1 MGAGRVGSGE
11 WTGPG
16 TDAPTV
22 QRVMVTERRGRRAY
36 YWTKRT
42 LDIVLALLL
51 LILVSPLMLFI
62 AVLIVLDS
70 PGGAL
75 FVQERMG
82 YDRRRGTLR
91 TFRLY
96 KYRTMID
103 HCDESVHRDYV
114 RAWAR
119 GELSEDA
126 ERYKLARDARVT
138 RLGHLLRKT
147 SLDELPQLWNVV
159 RGEMSLVGP
168 RPVPLYEVAE
178 YEPWHYRRL
187 LATPGLTGLWQ
198 VKARA
203 QCALDEMARLD
214 IDYIERQSL
223 WLDLTIMALTIPA
236 ILSGRGAG

>member
-1 MGAGRVGSGE
+1 M
-11 WTGPG
+11 G
-16 TDAPTV
+16 TDAPQV
-22 QRVMVTERRGRRAY
+22 QWLEVPERRGGRAY
-36 YWTKRT
+36 HRTKRA
-42 LDIVLALLL
+42 LDIVLSLSLLVL
-51 LILVSPLMLFI
+51 ASPLMLLI
-62 AVLIVLDS
+62 AALVMLDS
-70 PGGAL
+70 PGGAF

-82 YDRRRGTLR
+82 YDRRRCALR
-91 TFRLY
+91 TFRVI
-96 KYRTMID
+96 KYRTMSD

-119 GELSEDA
+119 GELAEDG
-126 ERYKLARDARVT
+126 ERFKLASDARVT
-138 RLGHLLRKT
+138 RVGRVLRKT
-147 SLDELPQLWNVV
+147 SLDELPQFWNVL

-178 YEPWHYRRL
+178 YEPWHYQRL

-214 IDYIERQSL
+214 IEYIGRQSL